1 MKKFKGGNTICIA
14 MVAKDAVLITLGLKI
29 DDKFYV
35 GLHFIQNPFGREH
48 KKEVLIRGSTKV
60 CLIN

>member
-14 MVAKDAVLITLGLKI
+14 MLAKEAVLITLGLKI

-48 KKEVLIRGSTKV
+48 KKK
-60 CLIN
+60 C